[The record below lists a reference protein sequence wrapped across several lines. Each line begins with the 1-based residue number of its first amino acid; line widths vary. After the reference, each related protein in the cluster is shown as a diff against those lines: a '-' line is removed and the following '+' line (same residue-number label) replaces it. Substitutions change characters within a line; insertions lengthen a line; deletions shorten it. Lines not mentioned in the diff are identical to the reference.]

1 LPKKVQAS
9 LATQAP
15 GLSML
20 PANATVK
27 AFVIGIEDYQ
37 HRAAHSLPKVDY
49 ARQDAE
55 GFMDA
60 LQAMYG
66 DRLDGEMV
74 VDNDA
79 TLGAI
84 QYRLQGFIRSLEADD
99 LFVFYYAGHG
109 FYGNGGNRITAW
121 ETHPEHIE
129 DTTLLLRE
137 ILLDPLHAS
146 ACRRALVFV
155 DACAA
160 NFTPFIKSRDV
171 ISDFNPTELKE
182 YLTATQYFAMYL
194 SCSPGEKSYPSDK
207 LQHGIWTH
215 FLLKALRGEAEES
228 LGPERYL
235 SDQGL
240 KDYLRSAVRQYMTKE
255 TTHKGVQT
263 PQAVITASGSFAIR
277 EVPLPVVPVRE
288 AGDLRDV
295 LITPSKEFF
304 EGIEEGKIKDLPGF
318 IKRIHFIPE
327 RPDNDVTTSFIRQL
341 LADTIQEQTQD
352 LYDQVKE
359 DMALRSRDIQHEG
372 EDGFGSI
379 DTEYFRYTVEPRHH
393 VQDASMYQIVRTLE
407 LRTAADNDRIE
418 QIDEIFSG
426 MFDKLVVKT
435 NRDFIDFSTLVDKL
449 EDIREAAGGTV
460 RDETANERVTY
471 TAPDGVK
478 IVFSVR
484 TGRISIS
491 ARGSRD
497 ARSVQV
503 LLNTARGYRFGLE
516 GQSTLLLS

>member
-1 LPKKVQAS
+1 MPKTARAS

-27 AFVIGIEDYQ
+27 AFVVGIEDYQ
-37 HRAAHSLPKVDY
+37 HRPAHSLPKVDY
-49 ARQDAE
+49 AREDAE
-55 GFMDA
+55 AFMDA

-66 DRLDGEMV
+66 DRLISAMM

-79 TLGAI
+79 TRGNI
-84 QYRLQGFIRSLEADD
+84 EYELQATIRSLEADD
-99 LFVFYYAGHG
+99 LFIFYYAGHG
-109 FYGNGGNRITAW
+109 FYGHGGNRITAW
-121 ETHPEHIE
+121 DTHPHHI
-129 DTTLLLRE
+129 DGTTLLLRDV
-137 ILLDPLHAS
+137 LLDPLQAS
-146 ACRRALVFV
+146 SCRRALAFV

-160 NFTPFIKSRDV
+160 NFTSFGGARDV
-171 ISDFNPTELKE
+171 ISDFSPEELKG

-194 SCSPGEKSYPSDK
+194 SCSPGEKSYPSDR

-240 KDYLRSAVRQYMTKE
+240 KNYLRAAVRKYMTKE
-255 TTHKGVQT
+255 TTHQGIQT
-263 PQAVITASGSFAIR
+263 PQAVITASGTFAIR

-295 LITPSKEFF
+295 RITPSKEFF
-304 EGIEEGKIKDLPGF
+304 EGVEEGEIKELPGF
-318 IKRIHFIPE
+318 IKRVHFIPE
-327 RPDNDVTTSFIRQL
+327 RPNNDATTSFIRQL
-341 LADTIQEQTQD
+341 LADTIQEQTQE
-352 LYDQVKE
+352 LYDQVKQ
-359 DMALRSRDIQHEG
+359 DMALRSREIEHEG
-372 EDGFGSI
+372 ENGFGSI

-393 VQDASMYQIVRTLE
+393 VHDASMYQIVRTLE
-407 LRTAADNDRIE
+407 LRAAADNDRIE

-435 NRDFIDFSTLVDKL
+435 NRDFIDFATLVDKL
-449 EDIREAAGGTV
+449 EDIKEAGGGTV
-460 RDETANERVTY
+460 RDETTNERATY

-491 ARGSRD
+491 ARS
-497 ARSVQV
+497 ARSVQA

-516 GQSTLLLS
+516 GQSMLLLS